1 MAYIS
6 VTNNFSNGTVANAD
20 DVDTNF
26 ANITDGLSDG
36 TKDLNMMNATFA
48 GTFVVNGNT
57 TIGNAAADSMTVNA
71 SPTFAAT
78 MVVSAPCTFNQ
89 GVSIGTGASFTTA
102 GNARFEGNL
111 QASGTVSSFG
121 YSYDNVTGGG
131 GTKNQDLAGIS
142 GIVASTLWLVSTQT
156 NSSVS
161 RGSLYMVGCSGTEF
175 GVYPIIEGAFVLSSP
190 SAKILRLTNNV
201 ASTQTVAVNWLRIS

>member
-48 GTFVVNGNT
+48 GTMTVNGNT
-57 TIGNAAADSMTVNA
+57 VIGNAAADSMTVNA

-102 GNARFEGNL
+102 GSAYFASSL
-111 QASGTVSSFG
+111 QALGVHNSFG
-121 YSYDNVTGGG
+121 YTYDNVTSSG
-131 GTKNQDLAGIS
+131 GTKDQDCSAFVVNG
-142 GIVASTLWLVSTQT
+142 GTYLVSTSG
-156 NSSVS
+156 NGSVS
-161 RGSLYMVGCSGTEF
+161 RASNYLVHASSSDLA
-175 GVYPIIEGAFVLSSP
+175 VYALRENAFVLSVP
-190 SAKILRLTNNV
+190 SARTLRVTNNV
-201 ASTQTVAVNWLRIS
+201 ASTLTISCSWLRLS

>member
-26 ANITDGLSDG
+26 ANITDGLSDA

-48 GTFVVNGNT
+48 GTMTVNGNT
-57 TIGNAAADSMTVNA
+57 VIGNAAADSMTVNA

-89 GVSIGTGASFTTA
+89 GVSIGTGSSFTTA
-102 GNARFEGNL
+102 GAAYFAGNL
-111 QASGTVSSFG
+111 SALGTHASFG
-121 YSYDNVTGGG
+121 YNYVNVTSSG
-131 GTKNQDLAGIS
+131 GTKDQDCSSLVGE
-142 GIVASTLWLVSTQT
+142 STVYLVSTT
-156 NSSVS
+156 SNSSVS
-161 RGSLYMVGCSGTEF
+161 RGSVYLAMASSTEIALYT
-175 GVYPIIEGAFVLSSP
+175 IREGAFVLTVP
-190 SAKILRLTNNV
+190 SAKTVRCTNNV
-201 ASTQTVAVNWLRIS
+201 ASTLTIGCNWMRLT